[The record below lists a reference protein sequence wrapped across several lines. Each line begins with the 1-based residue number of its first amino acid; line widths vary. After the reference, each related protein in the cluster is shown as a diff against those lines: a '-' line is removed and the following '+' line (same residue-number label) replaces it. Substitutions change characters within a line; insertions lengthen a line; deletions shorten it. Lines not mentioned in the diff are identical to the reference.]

1 MENSLKYQHA
11 AVKAFD
17 NYKRSL
23 SQLQLHHRKFSLSY
37 HDACGLTKVQF
48 HKLMDE
54 YKVPEYQQQG
64 SCGMSISVPYAQ
76 GGGCLK
82 KTIFLFNASR
92 AKKYD
97 VIVAEVSSSIGFYW
111 KGISLIVFCS
121 FLVSTVLYIFHT
133 FLGITAAG
141 VCAIIIATIALR
153 YREPVELQDI
163 TTGFMIQQLI
173 DAGRLVDA
181 GEKFEVV
188 RGENHG
194 ILQ

>member
-82 KTIFLFNASR
+82 RTIFLFTASR

-111 KGISLIVFCS
+111 KG
-121 FLVSTVLYIFHT
+121 
-133 FLGITAAG
+133 
-141 VCAIIIATIALR
+141 
-153 YREPVELQDI
+153 
-163 TTGFMIQQLI
+163 
-173 DAGRLVDA
+173 
-181 GEKFEVV
+181 
-188 RGENHG
+188 
-194 ILQ
+194 